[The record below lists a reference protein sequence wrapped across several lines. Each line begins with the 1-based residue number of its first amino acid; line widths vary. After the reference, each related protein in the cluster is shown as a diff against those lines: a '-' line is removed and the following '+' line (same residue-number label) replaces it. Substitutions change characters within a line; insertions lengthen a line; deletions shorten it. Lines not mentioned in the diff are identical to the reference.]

1 MASVISSILGRQLCL
16 VLEFLILS
24 IALCPTNANATAAPA
39 PPPAQLPV
47 SSNFTMAAEGV
58 VYCRC
63 YLPGYVPSL
72 DAAPLRGVVVLL
84 RCNGGVTSSVVNVR
98 GVTDRQGYFYLQT
111 QLRSKY
117 LARYCRV
124 FVVSSPVR
132 TCTVPQQY
140 KEPRRGKRDS
150 SRGISLIFEKK
161 LSDGIVLYSGGFI
174 ELGPSKST
182 ACRY

>member
-1 MASVISSILGRQLCL
+1 MASVSSILGRQLGL

-24 IALCPTNANATAAPA
+24 VALLPSNAKAQAAPA
-39 PPPAQLPV
+39 PTPAQLPL

-63 YLPGYVPSL
+63 HLPGYVPSL

-84 RCNGGVTSSVVNVR
+84 RCNGGVTSSVARVR
-98 GVTDRQGYFYLQT
+98 GATDRHGYFYLQT
-111 QLRSKY
+111 KLRSKY

-132 TCTVPQQY
+132 ACTVRQQY
-140 KEPRRGKRDS
+140 KEPRRGVRDN

-161 LSDGIVLYSGGFI
+161 LSDGVVLYSAGLV
-174 ELGPSKST
+174 ELGPSNST